1 MWHRAVMRTLA
12 LLCVAA
18 TVLSGTSAFAAERAS
33 TAPVALVNPL
43 SAGAVV
49 QTILGLMVVVAVI
62 VAVAWLLRRV
72 SQMQAGVQGALKVVA
87 GLSLG
92 ARERVVLMQVGE
104 KQLLLGVAPGRIQT
118 LYVLEQP
125 LPAAAGGM
133 SAELDFAERLK
144 HVLAQV
150 TGKYQ
155 TGTGKPGQPS

>member
-1 MWHRAVMRTLA
+1 MWRRAAMRISA
-12 LLCVAA
+12 LLCIAA
-18 TVLSGTSAFAAERAS
+18 TVLSGTPAFAVERVGA
-33 TAPVALVNPL
+33 APVALVNPL
-43 SAGAVV
+43 SVSAVV

-104 KQLLLGVAPGRIQT
+104 KQLLLGVAPGRIDM

-125 LPAAAGGM
+125 LPAAGGGV
-133 SAELDFAERLK
+133 SAELDFSARLK
-144 HVLAQV
+144 QVLAHV
-150 TGKYQ
+150 TGKGQ
-155 TGTGKPGQPS
+155 TGKPGQSS